1 MNIKETPY
9 NLVVITGPT
18 ATGKTSLAAHLASK
32 IEGEII
38 SADSRQVYR
47 KMDLGTGKDY
57 DDYMVNGVQIPYH
70 LVDIHQPGYKYN
82 VFEFQKDFTAAF
94 KDITQR
100 EKSPILCGGT
110 GLYIEATLKDYK
122 LIAVP
127 VNEKLREELKGK
139 TMAELETILA
149 SYKKLHNRS
158 DTDMVKRAIRAIEI
172 EEYYT
177 NNPEKESELPTIK
190 PVIIGVEVDRE
201 TRRNR
206 ITKRLEQRLQ
216 EGMVDE
222 VQALLDSGI
231 SAEDLIYYG
240 LEYKFITLH
249 LTRKL
254 SYDEMKQ
261 QLNTAIH
268 QFAKRQMTWFRR
280 MEKHGMKI
288 NWIDGM
294 LPMEEKVD
302 AAIREIGIY

>member
-18 ATGKTSLAAHLASK
+18 ATEKTSLAAHLASK

-57 DDYMVNGVQIPYH
+57 DDYLVNGVQIPYH

-249 LTRKL
+249 LTGKL

>member
-1 MNIKETPY
+1 MNIHETPY

-18 ATGKTSLAAHLASK
+18 ATGKTSLAAHLAIK
-32 IEGEII
+32 LDGEII
-38 SADSRQVYR
+38 SADSRQIYR

-57 DDYMVNGVQIPYH
+57 DDYVVNGIQIPYH
-70 LVDIHQPGYKYN
+70 LIDIHQPGYKYN
-82 VFEFQKDFTAAF
+82 VFEFQNDFTRAF
-94 KDITQR
+94 KDISQR
-100 EKSPILCGGT
+100 EKSPMLCGGT
-110 GLYIEATLKDYK
+110 GLYIEAILKDYK

-127 VNEKLREELKGK
+127 VNEKLREDLKGK
-139 TMAELETILA
+139 TMAELEKILA

-158 DTDMVKRAIRAIEI
+158 DTDTIKRAIRAIEI

-190 PVIIGVEVDRE
+190 PMIIGVEVDRE

-206 ITKRLEQRLQ
+206 ITKRLDQRLK

-240 LEYKFITLH
+240 LEYKYITLH
-249 LTRKL
+249 ITGAL

-288 NWIDGM
+288 HWIDGM

-302 AAIREIGIY
+302 AAIRMIGFQ